1 MMHPDTELRFVSPE
15 IGFGVFATQFIPAGT
30 ITYAQDSLDIMI
42 SADQYAALGPGQKRS
57 VDHYSFIDPDGNR
70 VLCWDHAKYV
80 NHCCHANTI
89 STGYGFEIAIKDIQA
104 GEQVTDDYGLFN
116 LPYEMDVICTK
127 TDCRKKISGN
137 DIARYYAEWDARII
151 ESLKVAD
158 KVPQALLPY
167 MDQEIRESVFSY
179 IAGKTE
185 YKSVLQTQYQQEACL

>member
-15 IGFGVFATQFIPAGT
+15 IGFGVFASRFIPVGT
-30 ITYAQDSLDIMI
+30 ITYVQDSLDISI
-42 SADQYAALGPGQKRS
+42 DAGQYATLGQLQKQT
-57 VDHYSFIDPDGNR
+57 VDRYAFIDPDGNR

-89 STGYGFEIAIKDIQA
+89 STGYGFEIAIRDIMA

-116 LPYEMDVICTK
+116 LPYAMDVICAK
-127 TDCRKKISGN
+127 PDCRKTISGK
-137 DIARYYAEWDARII
+137 DIARYYSGWDARII

-167 MDQEIRESVFSY
+167 LDDEIRESVFSY
-179 IAGKTE
+179 IAGKSE
-185 YKSVLQTQYQQEACL
+185 YISVLETQYQ

>member
-15 IGFGVFATQFIPAGT
+15 IGFGVYASRFIPAGT
-30 ITYAQDSLDIMI
+30 ITYVQDSLDISI
-42 SADQYAALGPGQKRS
+42 DAGQYAALGPLQKQT
-57 VDHYSFIDPDGNR
+57 VDRYAFIDPDGNR

-89 STGYGFEIAIKDIQA
+89 STGYGFEIAIRDIMA

-116 LPYEMDVICTK
+116 LPYAMDVICTK
-127 TDCRKKISGN
+127 PDCRKTVSGK
-137 DIARYYAEWDARII
+137 DIARYYAGWDARII

-167 MDQEIRESVFSY
+167 LDQEIRESVFSY
-179 IAGKTE
+179 IAGKSE
-185 YKSVLQTQYQQEACL
+185 YISVLETQYQ

>member
-15 IGFGVFATQFIPAGT
+15 IGFGVFATRHIPAGT
-30 ITYAQDSLDIMI
+30 ITYAQDSLDIEI
-42 SADQYAALGPGQKRS
+42 DADRYAALDPLQKQT
-57 VDHYSFIDPDGNR
+57 VDRYAFIDPEGNR

-89 STGYGFEIAIKDIQA
+89 STGYGFEIAISDIMP

-116 LPYEMDVICTK
+116 LPYDMEVMCTK
-127 TDCRKKISGN
+127 MDCRKTISGK
-137 DIARYYAEWDARII
+137 DIARYYSGWDARII

-167 MDQEIRESVFSY
+167 LDQEVRESVFSY
-179 IAGKTE
+179 IAGEAE
-185 YKSVLQTQYQQEACL
+185 YISVLQTQYQK